1 MPKTNHEILDLKVNK
16 VSLVKNPANGE
27 EILTV
32 EKDVKLCPVG
42 RAIHFLEDLRS
53 RRKLNP
59 DQAKLIEKMIERLR
73 KVDKDHCASG
83 SASIESES
91 SPSKVKEA
99 IELMLIAEGDQLH
112 EALGDDFWH
121 GYNLVKDLDT
131 FTITEA
137 SNRLLRESARILGS
151 ADDKGWEWDVVIIES
166 GDSKNGVWNGNQL
179 IPRHYPLDVLKKHV
193 NLFEGAKVY
202 VYEFKDGGKTRYD
215 HLTEQALEA
224 NPQGYAKNLVGWIS
238 RPRIEGSS
246 LVGTVRLLKSADWLR
261 TNLQDSMKAG
271 QNLYG
276 LSIDA
281 EGSQHLGRVGGQ
293 QRLIVD
299 GLRSIRSVDVVTY
312 PAAGGRFLRL
322 VASRDMREIHR
333 MNENLLERLAKFEER
348 QLLNSVL
355 RESGLPALEQAKIRQ
370 QMSNADH
377 IDFDRLEE
385 AILEAHKKLAAKGNE
400 YPYPMP
406 KKKADDEDESYPMPM
421 SKMRHKEE
429 EYEKY
434 GMPKSKAKK
443 DKEEADGYPYP
454 MPKKKAEEEGYTGV
468 KEVNGRFVAFKDGKI
483 VANKA
488 TEEEAQE
495 ALSEMKE
502 SWIDR
507 QLKRFAKDLDS
518 RIQRFEAKQKLQ
530 ESQNYLF
537 TAVQQ
542 SGLPYKAQEKLL
554 RQFKGRI
561 VEAAQIDREI
571 EDMRELVAAADD
583 SGELRIGGQVREV
596 RVTESEWD
604 KLTTALDGF
613 WANQDLKG
621 RDGTPVRR
629 MRSLQE
635 AYELM
640 TRRRYNLRDFMRESL
655 GLPGQ
660 RYDSAGRY
668 GVQAGTRMTEALT
681 TSSWAQILGDSIT
694 RRMLAEYNIPS
705 LQAWRQIVSE
715 ISNIKDFRTQRRM
728 RIGGYGLLPV
738 VGQGDS
744 YTPLTSPND
753 EEATYA
759 ISKRGGIETV
769 TLEMIANDDVGAI
782 RRIPLRLGR
791 AAAQTLFRAV
801 FDLIINNVNVSFTDD
816 TGPLFSTAHA
826 NLGTAAL
833 SPDSLEAAISR
844 MKRQAAY
851 NNATEPL
858 GLVPRFIL
866 HPPEL
871 WRTVKKLIMS
881 ERGEPFTT
889 DNDINPFLDL
899 KLQPI
904 EIYYWT
910 DTNNWYLTANPSDVP
925 TIEVGFFEGNEDP
938 EIFVSDQENISNS
951 SMFNADKITYKIRH
965 IYGVG
970 ILDYRGFDGSIVP

>member
-1 MPKTNHEILDLKVNK
+1 MPKTNHEVLDLQVNK

-27 EILTV
+27 EILAV

-42 RAIHFLEDLRS
+42 RAIHFLKDLQS

-73 KVDKDHCASG
+73 RVDKDQCAL
-83 SASIESES
+83 S
-91 SPSKVKEA
+91 SVKVEGEFSLSKVKEA
-99 IELMLIAEGDQLH
+99 IEWMLIAEGDQLH
-112 EALGDDFWH
+112 ETLADDFWH
-121 GYNLVKDLDT
+121 GYNLVKDLDVPNVGE
-131 FTITEA
+131 I
-137 SNRLLRESARILGS
+137 SSKLLRESARILGS
-151 ADDKGWEWDVVIIES
+151 ADDKGWEWDVVILES

-193 NLFEGAKVY
+193 NLFDGAKVY

-281 EGSQHLGRVGGQ
+281 EGSQHLGRVGNQ

-299 GLRSIRSVDVVTY
+299 GLRNIRSVDVVTY

-385 AILEAHKKLAAKGNE
+385 AILEAHKKLAAKDDN

-406 KKKADDEDESYPMPM
+406 KKKADDEDEC
-421 SKMRHKEE
+421 
-429 EYEKY
+429 
-434 GMPKSKAKK
+434 
-443 DKEEADGYPYP
+443 PYP
-454 MPKKKAEEEGYTGV
+454 MPKKKAEEGYTGV
-468 KEVNGRFVAFKDGKI
+468 KEVNGRFVAFKAGKI
-483 VANKA
+483 IANKA
-488 TEEEAQE
+488 TKAEAE
-495 ALSEMKE
+495 KALGEMKE
-502 SWIDR
+502 SWIDLR
-507 QLKRFAKDLDS
+507 LERFAKDLDS

-530 ESQNYLF
+530 ESQDYLF

-571 EDMRELVAAADD
+571 EDMRELVATTDD

-596 RVTESEWD
+596 RITESEWD

-613 WANQDLKG
+613 WANQDLKTRNG
-621 RDGTPVRR
+621 MPVRR

-668 GVQAGTRMTEALT
+668 GVQSGNRLTEALS

-744 YTPLTSPND
+744 YVPLTSPND

-769 TLEMIANDDVGAI
+769 TMEMIANDDVGAI

-826 NLGTAAL
+826 NLGTTAL

-844 MKRQAAY
+844 MKRQTAY

-970 ILDYRGFDGSIVP
+970 ILDYRGFDGSIVA